1 MKLKHMILVPF
12 VIGLASSAFAAGDAD
27 KGKKLFKKCAS
38 CHMVGEKAKNKV
50 GPILNGIV
58 GAQAGQAADFKYSKA
73 MVAMVED
80 GLIWNEASL
89 AAFLAS
95 PRKFMKGT
103 KMSFNGLRK
112 ESEQADVIAYLATFK

>member
-1 MKLKHMILVPF
+1 
-12 VIGLASSAFAAGDAD
+12 
-27 KGKKLFKKCAS
+27 
-38 CHMVGEKAKNKV
+38 
-50 GPILNGIV
+50 
-58 GAQAGQAADFKYSKA
+58 
-73 MVAMVED
+73 MVED

-112 ESEQADVIAYLATFK
+112 ETEQADVIAYLATFK